1 MPAAGRAGFLSIF
14 AAILT
19 NNVSFEPDPSQAV
32 FIQLHTARGTEQA
45 GDAG

>member
-14 AAILT
+14 AAILS